1 MEKYIETDPV
11 ESEDYPGYYYTHFSP
26 DIVVSPYGEF
36 ISLKTNEPI
45 IPTNGNVNHYPRI
58 ALPNDRDQTVHR
70 VLVETFLKCPGEFKD
85 YIVNHKNGLKY
96 DNTLSNLEWTTYT
109 GNIVH
114 AFKAGLRP
122 DNIHTLAKDLE
133 TGEIHE
139 FYSQAACAEFLGVP
153 PGHVSQFIKRRVKK
167 FPYLER
173 WDITREGEPWSDLC
187 KLDVGKVH
195 QRHLAMIIINTSDYE
210 TISRFDNVAHV
221 ADHYKVPVPYV
232 EEWLES
238 GIVDGNDYY
247 QIHLA
252 SAFRMREKNRKYL
265 DRIVTIPYVNKPPKP
280 RKNYIENVP
289 LRVIVTNTI
298 TNEVVEYPSTE
309 DFAQTVGARRKTIQ
323 RGAWLNNGRWK
334 EYHLEYIRDEE

>member
-11 ESEDYPGYYYTHFSP
+11 ESEDHPGYYYTHFSP

-36 ISLKTNEPI
+36 ISLKTNKPLKVTTVEGYY
-45 IPTNGNVNHYPRI
+45 PTVTG
-58 ALPNDRDQTVHR
+58 QGMGGQSVHR
-70 VLVETFLKCPGEFKD
+70 ILVETFLKCPGEFKD
-85 YIVNHKNGLKY
+85 YCVNHKNGLKH
-96 DNTLSNLEWTTYT
+96 DNALSNLEWCTPTE
-109 GNIVH
+109 NAIH

-122 DNIHTLAKDLE
+122 DNIRTLSKDLE

-173 WDITREGEPWSDLC
+173 WDITREGEPWSGLC

-195 QRHLAMIIINTSDYE
+195 QRHLARIIINTSDYE
-210 TISRFDNVAHV
+210 TISLFDRIAHV
-221 ADHYKVPVPYV
+221 ADHYKVPVAYV

-238 GIVDGNDYY
+238 GVVDGNDYY

-265 DRIVTIPYVNKPPKP
+265 DRIVTIPYPNKPPKP

-289 LRVIVTNTI
+289 LRVIVTNTL
-298 TNEVVEYPSTE
+298 TNEVVEYPSVE
-309 DFAQTVGARRKTIQ
+309 AFSRILGVVRKSIQ
-323 RGAWLNNGRWK
+323 SVANRNNGRWK